1 MVAQDRIQSARPQNT
16 VRETAR
22 KPPFKERE
30 MDRQKVER
38 AVALLLEGM
47 GEDLSREGLADTPS
61 RVAEMYDEILSGM
74 DRDPAEPLAI
84 YTTRNQ
90 DEMIMVK
97 DIPFYSLCEH
107 HLLPFFGKVH
117 VAYIPQDDR
126 ITGFSSLVRVVEA
139 HAKRLQLQER
149 LTTDIA
155 DTLLKVLKPKGVL
168 VVIEAEQMCLTMR
181 GVKKPGTLTLTSAVR
196 GIMRQEASRA
206 EAFSMIMGHSHNS

>member
-1 MVAQDRIQSARPQNT
+1 
-16 VRETAR
+16 
-22 KPPFKERE
+22 
-30 MDRQKVER
+30 MDPEKIEQ
-38 AVALLLEGM
+38 AVALLLSAM
-47 GEDLSREGLADTPS
+47 GEDPSREGLRDTPA
-61 RVAEMYDEILSGM
+61 RVAEMYGEILCGM
-74 DRDPAEPLAI
+74 HRDPAEPLTV
-84 YTTRNQ
+84 YRTKNQ

-117 VAYIPQDDR
+117 VAYVPQDDR

-155 DTLLKVLKPKGVL
+155 DTLLAVLKPKGVL
-168 VVIEAEQMCLTMR
+168 VVVEAEQMCLTMR
-181 GVKKPGTLTLTSAVR
+181 GVKKPGTQTLTSAIR

-206 EAFSMIMGHSHNS
+206 EAFSMIMGHPRSG